1 MYPGCLSLFRA
12 LDKTFD
18 PLKPSCNLVF
28 LSARPHVYKEWME
41 EKSYNLFADLLEQER
56 IHTFP
61 TLLPGQLSLGL
72 MAVLRHFCHRRNK
85 TQSWREVGVH
95 KYQTFQNYLRLYEE
109 YDFIFCGDDGQGDL
123 LAAQYMID
131 EEKCV
136 FSESSDSE
144 CPDSAEEGCRL
155 QAPCGSRTVAFHVN
169 EEDGESS
176 STHSSGSASATRLG
190 GRGRLRAVLIHEVIC
205 QEEDCT
211 PLAREAPSER
221 DQVWRDELRRNNLIF
236 HKSYVGAA
244 VELHESHPDLV
255 TLDDLQLI
263 AQHAV
268 QEFEEVRIMYPER
281 HGHWEEAESA
291 LNDDLER
298 VNQVCADAGLRLR
311 MRYPRGT
318 GTLEADSG
326 ELFGQRSFR
335 RGTPSSNSSR
345 LTPRSH
351 MLRRGSTQES
361 LDTSNWLAAGGLVG
375 AGEVRMR
382 FMDLMGRRA
391 TKRRRAT
398 VSGTAAS

>member
-1 MYPGCLSLFRA
+1 
-12 LDKTFD
+12 
-18 PLKPSCNLVF
+18 
-28 LSARPHVYKEWME
+28 
-41 EKSYNLFADLLEQER
+41 
-56 IHTFP
+56 
-61 TLLPGQLSLGL
+61 
-72 MAVLRHFCHRRNK
+72 
-85 TQSWREVGVH
+85 
-95 KYQTFQNYLRLYEE
+95 
-109 YDFIFCGDDGQGDL
+109 
-123 LAAQYMID
+123 
-131 EEKCV
+131 
-136 FSESSDSE
+136 
-144 CPDSAEEGCRL
+144 
-155 QAPCGSRTVAFHVN
+155 
-169 EEDGESS
+169 
-176 STHSSGSASATRLG
+176 
-190 GRGRLRAVLIHEVIC
+190 
-205 QEEDCT
+205 
-211 PLAREAPSER
+211 
-221 DQVWRDELRRNNLIF
+221 
-236 HKSYVGAA
+236 
-244 VELHESHPDLV
+244 
-255 TLDDLQLI
+255 
-263 AQHAV
+263 
-268 QEFEEVRIMYPER
+268 MYPER